1 MHTTFIFLK
10 LKLQNQLDSAAPS
23 LDGKYM
29 VEGLSN
35 ELVKAYFSYM
45 VDIAVILGAKQN
57 QAEKELSE
65 VLKFVIEMAKVS
77 NLRSDQIHLS

>member
-1 MHTTFIFLK
+1 MET
-10 LKLQNQLDSAAPS
+10 AAIQR
-23 LDGKYM
+23 KYL

-35 ELVKAYFSYM
+35 ERVQAYFSYM
-45 VDIAVILGAKQN
+45 VDVAVTLGAKKN